1 MPKTALMIAPICVE
15 DEERVVLV
23 LVLVLGLEVEV
34 ELGLGL
40 GLRLELELIE
50 GVETTVEASGVP
62 KMSTR
67 ASVALLT
74 SKAGE
79 EGVNCS

>member
-15 DEERVVLV
+15 DEERVVLG
-23 LVLVLGLEVEV
+23 LGLEVEV
-34 ELGLGL
+34 ELGL

>member
-34 ELGLGL
+34 ELGL